1 MVAND
6 DGIRGNRGDRSDR
19 DAEVVRLLNADLYG
33 EHDAILYYLTHAW
46 TVARQHGPQILEIA
60 NDEMRHFKWLAHTI
74 VALDGVPDMSPPV
87 VRPVPDL
94 QAALRK
100 DVDAEVQAIDQYEA
114 HADRI
119 DIGKVR
125 SLLHRIVADERDH
138 LRQFQELLD
147 RTHGE
152 PGAVERPEREVAPA
166 ADRLYRALALE
177 YQQTLAYLLQSF
189 LEDHSRRMGLDLE
202 ERSVDEMRH
211 MGWIGKQLGAL
222 GLDPSFPVP
231 DSMDG
236 RAGEAA
242 EVAMYRDVRRWAT
255 DAMPDLVPTIDRI
268 LAHERYHIDA

>member
-1 MVAND
+1 MD
-6 DGIRGNRGDRSDR
+6 DKMRRDAGAADR
-19 DAEVVRLLNADLYG
+19 DADAVRLLNADLYG

-74 VALDGVPDMSPPV
+74 VALDGVPNMSPPT
-87 VRPVPDL
+87 VRPVHDL
-94 QAALRK
+94 QGALRK
-100 DVDAEVQAIDQYEA
+100 DVEAEVQAIDQYEE

-125 SLLHRIVADERDH
+125 SLLRRIVADERDH

-152 PGAVERPEREVAPA
+152 PSEMTRPVRQVAGV
-166 ADRLYRALALE
+166 ADQLGRALAVE
-177 YQQTLAYLLQSF
+177 YQQTMAYLLESF
-189 LEDHSRRMGLDLE
+189 VEDHGRRMGLDFE

-211 MGWIGKQLGAL
+211 MGWMGKQLGAM
-222 GLDPSFPVP
+222 GLDPQFPVP
-231 DSMDG
+231 GSHDG
-236 RAGEAA
+236 KAGEDEERSLYA
-242 EVAMYRDVRRWAT
+242 DVRRWAT

-268 LAHERYHIDA
+268 LAHERYHTDA